1 MAAMKRIQKELST
14 MKSDPP
20 VQCSAGLLKDDDLF
34 TWKACI
40 TGPSETPYEGGL
52 FYLTIK
58 FPLDYPFKPPK
69 YQFDT
74 KIYHPNI
81 GSQGHICLD
90 ILKNN
95 WSPALTVCK
104 TLLSICSLLA
114 DPNHD
119 DPLVP
124 EASRLYKQN
133 REKYLATCKEWTLQ
147 YATTSE

>member
-1 MAAMKRIQKELST
+1 MKRIQKELST